1 MMTSNALQDLHQ
13 SLDSLEYFQK
23 NIKDCGVTQVRLA
36 KSIGVSLMTFYRK
49 SKNASFTASELIT
62 MIKLIDR

>member
-13 SLDSLEYFQK
+13 SLGSLEYFQK
-23 NIKDCGVTQVRLA
+23 NIRDCRVTQVRLA